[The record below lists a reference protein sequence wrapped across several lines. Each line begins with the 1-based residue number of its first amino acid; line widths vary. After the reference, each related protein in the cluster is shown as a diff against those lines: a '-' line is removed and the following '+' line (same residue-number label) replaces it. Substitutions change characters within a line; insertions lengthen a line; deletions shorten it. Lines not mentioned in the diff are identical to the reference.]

1 VALIA
6 YLAGAAG
13 LFLIYR
19 GLRRDVDPG
28 VALLSTLLCFAATP
42 LLSAVAGGKWLE
54 VLAFAIVAALVF
66 ESTRLASTLVTGIA
80 WVAAALVPVV
90 TRVVQGPEPTSLF
103 GADGGFFSLTPITYL
118 ALIGTL
124 AYARQNPWWTTA
136 TLSLLLLWFT
146 TGSALTAAVALLA
159 PGLAVAL
166 DYARR
171 RPLVAVTPLVAGAIV
186 WNYWLMVQYT
196 AGTIPKDAPVSFAVM
211 VRQQADVHTRP
222 PYVYP
227 FAFPANAFFAWREG
241 VPIARYDVLAAEPR
255 REQFELVIERGA
267 ERFLLDGWG
276 PPGANDTGPFR
287 WIDGRR
293 ATLTFPLEPSTHDL
307 TVEVIATARG
317 DRPLPASELT
327 FEFNGQPIGQAAVS
341 PLAATEAR
349 LIVPGAHVGRMVR
362 AGYNRLSIVTSG
374 THRIAIHRVRIVPA
388 T

>member
-1 VALIA
+1 VALTV

-13 LFLIYR
+13 LFFIYR

-42 LLSAVAGGKWLE
+42 LLSAVAGGKWLD
-54 VLAFAIVAALVF
+54 VLVFATVAALVF
-66 ESTRLASTLVTGIA
+66 ESARVASTLFAGIA
-80 WVAAALVPVV
+80 WIAAALVPVIA
-90 TRVVQGPEPTSLF
+90 RVVEVTEPPSLF
-103 GADGGFFSLTPITYL
+103 GPDGGFFSLTPVTYI
-118 ALIGTL
+118 ALMGTI
-124 AYARQNPWWTTA
+124 AYARQNPWWTIT

-146 TGSALTAAVALLA
+146 TAATLTAAVALLA
-159 PGLAVAL
+159 PGLALVL

-171 RPLVAVTPLVAGAIV
+171 RPLIAVTPLVAGAIV

-196 AGTIPKDAPVSFAVM
+196 AGTIPKDAPVSFAAM

-227 FAFPANAFFAWREG
+227 FALPASAFFAWREG

-287 WIDGRR
+287 WIDGHR

-317 DRPLPASELT
+317 DRPSPASELT
-327 FEFNGQPIGQAAVS
+327 VELNGHPIGRAAVS

-349 LIVPGAHVGRMVR
+349 LVVSRAHVGRLVR

-374 THRIAIHRVRIVPA
+374 PHRIAIHRVRIVPA